1 MNASGVFRMSKKPAE
16 DAAPSGEDGEATTM
30 GGPGETTAA
39 SGPVSVEG
47 GSRAREEDARAT
59 DEERDH
65 KRTKTSDDASE
76 DGDYEMSSDDGV
88 DEDES
93 DDDEDFKEAT
103 TRGRSAPVGNGAKI
117 VDGKVVGRAGEE
129 GADGGA
135 SAKVKVSATGSV
147 RADRKSSD
155 DPTPALLEALRE
167 YVAKCGGALSDD
179 WTCTATMRTQGASAG
194 SFDALYWSPEGDR
207 YRSRLEVVRA
217 LGLAPQKIL
226 KSASVKKKPAHVE
239 PISHEEAVKKSKE
252 AERPTVPMELGEN
265 LVVVNLGQIP
275 SPADEFHDDVH
286 IWPLGYKTEWTN
298 DSGIKFTSEVTKA
311 SDGAP
316 EFIVS
321 MEKEGDK
328 VTTCAASPLGA
339 WLEMCD
345 AVGPTISIGIADH
358 FAFED
363 VRVVRAIETLP
374 GADSCAK
381 YQYVEERG
389 GWDDERVRRAKSRLF
404 ESKEILSQIRAVTKK
419 DKSEK
424 VAQNRLEKCVT
435 KLIDRLISRVDTAA
449 TREKHRKERLE
460 AKKALADQAKKHR
473 DSLKEAAKAEKEAA
487 RAAAKMQKE
496 AQKEADKIAK
506 EAAKAKAAVEREAQ
520 KEINKARRAKEAEE
534 KKKRDAEHAQRM
546 AEIDKKQKVWL
557 TGMEERESDSADTS
571 YSPPVMTPNLKIE
584 PEFTEHSEMADL
596 MEIWMFLDRFKREL
610 FGAEADF
617 KSPPTVQALARALTN
632 PKEFEEILSALH
644 LALISPCIA
653 DAAASTDK
661 SSSSALK
668 LLPDEKSHSSE
679 TRGVWQEVVRRFLY
693 ASSIIYDMPTYEP
706 FLKDAPPILPEAADV
721 FTRHMCTGNAG
732 FDPISY
738 EEGAPWMGHAVEK
751 YSARVAPTLCAS
763 VDAESL
769 AAAEIELYTFG
780 SGATDDLTSRVV
792 ESRRQKA
799 CAAVKDTQS
808 SQTITAVR
816 GALRNM
822 ACMHSMNQVC
832 RRGDAAAVKGQCPRG
847 LDLRLFDA
855 RLEAGVYAAAAHSTN
870 VDNEMHDLIRADAA
884 EVAETVSSLTNGNGP
899 KAKRELIAAID
910 AALKQTKATTD
921 DLPKTPWD
929 EGCAV
934 CGLDVVAGTVLLC
947 DSCDAEYHTK
957 CLDPPLSAEPEGE
970 WFCPKCVRKSED
982 KNPPN
987 VLACKSFQ
995 GTKLEKASTGETIAV
1010 KDAIAEEVDD
1020 DDDGTVCAGGCR
1032 GSLARRLRSL
1042 SRALQSMGFEGLTT
1056 QTRVTLM
1063 RTLMTLAL
1071 DSVALRT
1078 SLDNGVNLAN
1088 EVKKDIRNHIKA
1100 WSEYR
1105 LDREDGKGEA
1115 RDAEEAEAAEQAKA
1129 AEPAKDEPDQMD
1141 VDGAND
1147 ADKEKKVVKSEE
1159 EKKEKKAKTS
1169 QAKQKIPT
1177 EEEIA
1182 QARVRWQSKW
1192 HEVEKPL
1199 LCTAPRLSAL
1209 GTDRHEQK
1217 YWAVGNWGEVIVQAA
1232 KGDDHRVEPSYG
1244 ILTLE
1249 DAKALIGKINPKG
1262 RREGDLWRSLQ
1273 RRFGADPEAF
1283 KEVNPVPE
1291 RPDDSEWG
1299 KSESSGDGE
1308 GLARV
1313 RATFLTLENEI
1324 PDVAFNKTLG
1334 SESRR
1339 TMCRNLAASA
1349 QTLPSLAAAI
1359 IVFERAI
1366 ESDWLQPGWLSWS
1379 WISPLLRCAQG
1390 NPAEE
1395 TSHARSLRL
1404 HLIALRRAFKW
1415 NKATRVSERLINA
1428 EPDVELPRSAR
1439 TRRKPVIESESGSDD
1454 EYDSIF
1460 SDSEEVIPKNTA
1472 RDRKFRL

>member
-47 GSRAREEDARAT
+47 GSRARETDARAT

-135 SAKVKVSATGSV
+135 SVKVKVSATGSV

-298 DSGIKFTSEVTKA
+298 DSGVKFTSEVTKA

-987 VLACKSFQ
+987 VHACKSFQ

-1339 TMCRNLAASA
+1339 TMWRNLAASA